1 MRWHRAKPTPVKQK
15 RSEMDTFF
23 LITGM
28 ALVTF
33 LIRYGLLPLSGRI
46 TFSQGT
52 TRALGYVPPTVL
64 TAIIVPAALLPDG
77 HTLQFSFSNPY
88 LVGALITAVIGRL
101 SKNLLITIVGGMTV
115 FVLWQW
121 ILKAGWIQI

>member
-1 MRWHRAKPTPVKQK
+1 
-15 RSEMDTFF
+15 MDTFY
-23 LITGM
+23 LVTGM

-46 TFSQGT
+46 TFSEVT

-77 HTLQFSFSNPY
+77 RTLQFSFSNPY
-88 LVGALITAVIGRL
+88 LVGALVTAVIGRL
-101 SKNLLITIVGGMTV
+101 TKNLLVTIVGGMMA

-121 ILKAGWIQI
+121 VLKAGWI

>member
-1 MRWHRAKPTPVKQK
+1 
-15 RSEMDTFF
+15 MDTFF
-23 LITGM
+23 LIAGM

-46 TFSQGT
+46 TFSRET

-77 HTLQFSFSNPY
+77 HTLQFSLSNPY
-88 LVGALITAVIGRL
+88 LVGAVLTAVIGRL
-101 SKNLLITIVGGMTV
+101 TQHLLVTIVGGMTS
-115 FVLWQW
+115 FLLWQW
-121 ILKAGWIQI
+121 VLQSNWF

>member
-1 MRWHRAKPTPVKQK
+1 
-15 RSEMDTFF
+15 MDTFF
-23 LITGM
+23 LVTGM

-33 LIRYGLLPLSGRI
+33 LIRYGLLPLSGRL
-46 TFSQGT
+46 TFSRGM

-88 LVGALITAVIGRL
+88 LVGALLTAVIGRL
-101 SKNLLITIVGGMTV
+101 SKNLLVTIVGGMTA

-121 ILKAGWIQI
+121 VLQAGWIST

>member
-1 MRWHRAKPTPVKQK
+1 
-15 RSEMDTFF
+15 MDTFF
-23 LITGM
+23 LVTGM

-33 LIRYGLLPLSGRI
+33 LIRYGLLPLSGRL
-46 TFSQGT
+46 TFSRGM

-64 TAIIVPAALLPDG
+64 TAIIVPATLLPDG

-88 LVGALITAVIGRL
+88 LIGALMTAVIGQL
-101 SKNLLITIVGGMTV
+101 SKNLLVTIVGGMTA

-121 ILKAGWIQI
+121 VLQAGWISI

>member
-1 MRWHRAKPTPVKQK
+1 
-15 RSEMDTFF
+15 MDTFF
-23 LITGM
+23 LIAGM

-46 TFSQGT
+46 TFSRGT

-77 HTLQFSFSNPY
+77 HTLQFSLSNPY
-88 LVGALITAVIGRL
+88 LVGAVLTAVIGRL
-101 SKNLLITIVGGMTV
+101 TQHLLVTIVGGMTS
-115 FVLWQW
+115 FLLWQW
-121 ILKAGWIQI
+121 VLQSNWF